1 LHGKH
6 PTGDTLVFTPMF
18 TSLIQEQSP
27 VKQPVARIHCASFK
41 ERKDDKEQRNMIKLL
56 HIYFA
61 EGLHLLK

>member
-1 LHGKH
+1 MHGKP